1 MNFGKKSEVNFERLN
16 LVMHSGD
23 LIMSNV
29 GWMKSLKEIPQNFD
43 PIESSSDEK
52 VTDYRTLIS
61 GVRWK
66 DMKNAQPFEE
76 LQMKVKDI
84 IKNKTVVGHGLGSDF
99 RALKLKHPKKMVRD
113 TSICK

>member
-1 MNFGKKSEVNFERLN
+1 MNSKRKITFLINLRSEILTP
-16 LVMHSGD
+16 
-23 LIMSNV
+23 
-29 GWMKSLKEIPQNFD
+29 LK
-43 PIESSSDEK
+43 SSSDEK